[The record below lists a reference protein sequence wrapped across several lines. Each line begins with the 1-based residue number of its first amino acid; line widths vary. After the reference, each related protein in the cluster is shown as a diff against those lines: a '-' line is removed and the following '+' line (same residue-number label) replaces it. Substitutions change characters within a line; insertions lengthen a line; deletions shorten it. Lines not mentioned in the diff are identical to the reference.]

1 MIDQKQKLL
10 LTEDEVSRIFN
21 ISKHTLRSD
30 RFKGSG
36 LPYIKIERRVRYKV
50 SDIEKYLDA
59 NTVGGHRY
67 D

>member
-1 MIDQKQKLL
+1 MNNQKQIL

-21 ISKHTLRSD
+21 ISKNTLRSD

-50 SDIEKYLDA
+50 SDIEKYLAA